1 MTGGVRHDDLR
12 RRNRAL
18 VLSAVRR
25 AVGQVSRT
33 AIAAE
38 TGLSHSTIS
47 AISSD
52 LIAEGILNE
61 TRDAPPSLRRGRPQV
76 GLALNP
82 QAAFV
87 LSVVLSLNFL
97 SIAVIDYAGGVVAQE
112 DKRLDTQALSR
123 ERLVRECIAIIR
135 RRLDDPALEARLVAR
150 IVLAVQGT
158 TDSAARVML
167 WSPITPQ
174 SDIPFAD
181 LLENEFGIPVVI
193 ENDCNMMAVALRWR
207 DPAHYRDDFIA
218 VLLSHGIGMGI
229 VLKGQ
234 LFTGTHS
241 SGGEFGHMVHKPD
254 GALCRCGRRGCVEA
268 YAGNYAIWR
277 NARQHDENEA
287 PSADVSDADIRAL
300 AEIARERDGPEREA
314 FRKAG
319 EALGFGLGSLFALID
334 PAPVTMVGVGATAF
348 DLIEPALREAIAKT
362 AGGHHSKS
370 ISFDTEPNE
379 VLLIREGCAMRAL
392 IFVDQEIFAQG
403 RPPPPAATEGH
414 ASFME

>member
-1 MTGGVRHDDLR
+1 MAAGVRHDDLR

-25 AVGQVSRT
+25 SVGQVSRT

-47 AISSD
+47 AISAD
-52 LIAEGILNE
+52 LIAEGILSE
-61 TRDAPPSLRRGRPQV
+61 SRDSVPSAKRGRPQV

-82 QAAFV
+82 QASFV

-97 SIAVIDYAGGVVAQE
+97 SLAVIDYTGGVVAQDE
-112 DKRLDTQALSR
+112 RRLDTQSLPR
-123 ERLVRECIAIIR
+123 EDLIGECVAFIR
-135 RRLDDPALEARLVAR
+135 RQLEDPALDARRVAR

-158 TDSAARVML
+158 TDSAARAML

-174 SDIPFAD
+174 TDIPFAAI
-181 LLENEFGIPVVI
+181 LEKEFGIPVVI

-241 SGGEFGHMVHKPD
+241 SGGEFGHMVHKPE
-254 GALCRCGRRGCVEA
+254 GALCRCGRRGCIEA

-277 NARQHDENEA
+277 NARQHNDNEE
-287 PSADVSDADIRAL
+287 PSADVTDADIRAL

-334 PAPVTMVGVGATAF
+334 PAPVTMVGVGASAF

-370 ISFDTEPNE
+370 ISFDTETNE
-379 VLLIREGCAMRAL
+379 LLLIREGCAMRAL
-392 IFVDQEIFAQG
+392 VFVDQEIFAPG
-403 RPPPPAATEGH
+403 RPMPPPVGGQ
-414 ASFME
+414 ASLIA